1 MTCLIHVR
9 SMFIYRFFLRLYYL
23 VISYVLVV
31 SLSMIP
37 LYYLGLL
44 LSYYYVVITIYAPV
58 GPLPL
63 GLLPSYFFPYLNT
76 VIQGLLRSSDGTII
90 ATIIVSV
97 LLTSKILILHL
108 SRNRHIFRT
117 RLVYLELAILVVG
130 LGELIM
136 YYFTEHYVL
145 KTTVKTLILYT
156 YWLIGSTLPAD
167 ITFLS
172 YTFYRDTITQTGRTS
187 TKHLLAAPLL
197 WLTTLW
203 LSILPNPE
211 ILLKA
216 LLQPQHNIPS
226 TIMFTIWI
234 IITITEPFTT
244 HKNIKKQK

>member
-1 MTCLIHVR
+1 
-9 SMFIYRFFLRLYYL
+9 L

-37 LYYLGLL
+37 LYYLGIS

-63 GLLPSYFFPYLNT
+63 GLLPNYFFPYLNT
-76 VIQGLLRSSDGTII
+76 VIQDLLRSSSGAVI
-90 ATIIVSV
+90 ACIIVLA
-97 LLTSKILILHL
+97 LLIMKILVFHL
-108 SRNRHIFRT
+108 SRNIHLFRT
-117 RLVYLELAILVVG
+117 RLIYIELAVLLVG

-145 KTTVKTLILYT
+145 KTTVETLILYT

-167 ITFLS
+167 ITLLS

-187 TKHLLAAPLL
+187 TKHLLATPLL

-216 LLQPQHNIPS
+216 LLQPQHNIPP
-226 TIMFTIWI
+226 TIMFTIWT
-234 IITITEPFTT
+234 IITITEPLLY
-244 HKNIKKQK
+244 IKSTAKPK